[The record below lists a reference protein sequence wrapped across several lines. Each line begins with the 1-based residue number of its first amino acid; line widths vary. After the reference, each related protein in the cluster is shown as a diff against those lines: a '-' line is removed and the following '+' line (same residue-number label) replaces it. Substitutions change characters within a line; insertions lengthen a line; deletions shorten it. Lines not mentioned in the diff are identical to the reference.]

1 MMKKFIISIA
11 LLLAALSVTVSC
23 SMFKLDN
30 FDGPNAQVTG
40 RLLDMETGELVSLEA
55 AQSQTFSWTT
65 WSYVTTTDYGAI
77 VVYEQGY
84 VPPTWAGNPED
95 YTGKD
100 SGQAWLVRFDGQF
113 TNNMVFAGTYKYSL
127 QKLLPC
133 YDPEEGK
140 DTFVLKE
147 GKNKVDI
154 GVLPFCRVKDPK
166 ISYDAASKKMIAQF
180 YVELGDPSRANKIS
194 NVIFSANTQLFVGG
208 NNLNLAKDHKPAKA
222 QDVKPGELITL
233 EIDTTAPEN
242 ADLFKYSTQDR
253 YFRIGAMAE
262 GNGYNSEKNK
272 YYNFSPI
279 FKVSADFST
288 IEEVKWDDMV
298 W

>member
-1 MMKKFIISIA
+1 MKKFIISIA

-65 WSYVTTTDYGAI
+65 WSYVTTTDYGAL

-113 TNNMVFAGTYKYSL
+113 TNTMVFAGTYKYSL

-147 GKNKVDI
+147 GKNKLDI

-166 ISYDAASKKMIAQF
+166 ITYDSASKKMIAQF

-194 NVIFSANTQLFVGG
+194 NVIFSANTQMFVGG

-222 QDVKPGELITL
+222 QDINPGELVTL

>member
-1 MMKKFIISIA
+1 MKKFIISIA
-11 LLLAALSVTVSC
+11 HLLAVLSFTVSC
-23 SMFKLDN
+23 SRVKLDN

-65 WSYVTTTDYGAI
+65 WSYVTTTDYGAL

-113 TNNMVFAGTYKYSL
+113 TNTMVFAGTYKYSL

-147 GKNKVDI
+147 GKNKLDI

-166 ISYDAASKKMIAQF
+166 ITYDSASKKMIAQF

-194 NVIFSANTQLFVGG
+194 NVIFSANTQMFVGG

-222 QDVKPGELITL
+222 QDINPGELVTL

>member
-1 MMKKFIISIA
+1 MKKFIISIA
-11 LLLAALSVTVSC
+11 LLLAVLSVTVSC

-40 RLLDMETGELVSLEA
+40 RLLDMETVELVSLEA

-65 WSYVTTTDYGAI
+65 WSYVTTTDYGAL

-113 TNNMVFAGTYKYSL
+113 TNTMVFAGTYKYSL

-147 GKNKVDI
+147 GKNKLDI

-166 ISYDAASKKMIAQF
+166 ITYDSASKKMIAQF

-194 NVIFSANTQLFVGG
+194 NVIFSANTQMFVGG

-222 QDVKPGELITL
+222 QDINPGELVTL

>member
-1 MMKKFIISIA
+1 MKKFIISIA

-65 WSYVTTTDYGAI
+65 WSYVTTTDYGAL

-113 TNNMVFAGTYKYSL
+113 TNTRVFAGTYKYSL

-147 GKNKVDI
+147 GKNKLDI

-166 ISYDAASKKMIAQF
+166 ITYDSASKKMIAQF

-194 NVIFSANTQLFVGG
+194 NVIFSANTQMFVGG

-222 QDVKPGELITL
+222 QNINPGELVTL

-242 ADLFKYSTQDR
+242 ANLFKYSTQDR

>member
-1 MMKKFIISIA
+1 MKKFIISIA
-11 LLLAALSVTVSC
+11 LLLAVLSVTVSC

-65 WSYVTTTDYGAI
+65 WSYVTTTDYGAL

-113 TNNMVFAGTYKYSL
+113 TNTMVFAGTYKYSL

-147 GKNKVDI
+147 GKNKLDI

-166 ISYDAASKKMIAQF
+166 ITYDSASKKMIAQF

-194 NVIFSANTQLFVGG
+194 NVIFSANTQMFVGG

-222 QDVKPGELITL
+222 QDINPGELVTL